1 MTAPSFR
8 FGASLGRLLKGFGG
22 LLGVSWAVFGASW
35 ASLGRSWGPLG
46 RLLGTSWALLG
57 ASWVA
62 LGSFGALWSSQTL
75 PRRGFGSI
83 LASILYPLG
92 VFFQ

>member
-8 FGASLGRLLKGFGG
+8 FGASLGRLVQGFGG

-46 RLLGTSWALLG
+46 RLLGPSWALLG
-57 ASWVA
+57 ASWVTIRA
-62 LGSFGALWSSQTL
+62 QHMELEPSLPFWLKNLVGVWFGFVSLT
-75 PRRGFGSI
+75 
-83 LASILYPLG
+83 PLS
-92 VFFQ
+92 